1 MEQLI
6 LILEENLDTFIH
18 LIALIIECLGILAII
33 IAVGKNVYN
42 LIFVEKF
49 DFELSQRDPILNSG
63 LNTALEL
70 FLAAEILITLVAN
83 SFQKLAEVAML
94 VTIRIVIAIIVH
106 WESGHKGKD
115 TEEIIVIKEKS
126 E

>member
-1 MEQLI
+1 MDQLI
-6 LILEENLDTFIH
+6 LSLEQNLDSFIH
-18 LIALIIECLGILAII
+18 LVALIIEFLGILAII

-49 DFELSQRDPILNSG
+49 DFQLSQKDPILNSG

-83 SFQKLAEVAML
+83 SLEKLAEVAML

-106 WESGHKGKD
+106 WESGHKAKEP
-115 TEEIIVIKEKS
+115 EEIIILNE
-126 E
+126 

>member
-1 MEQLI
+1 MDQLI
-6 LILEENLDTFIH
+6 LSLEQNLDSFIH
-18 LIALIIECLGILAII
+18 LVALIIEFLGILTII

-49 DFELSQRDPILNSG
+49 DFQLSQKDPILNSG

-83 SFQKLAEVAML
+83 SLEKLAEVAML
-94 VTIRIVIAIIVH
+94 VAIRIVIAIIVH
-106 WESGHKGKD
+106 WESGHKAKEP
-115 TEEIIVIKEKS
+115 EEIIILNE
-126 E
+126 

>member
-1 MEQLI
+1 MDQLI
-6 LILEENLDTFIH
+6 LSLEQNLDSFIH
-18 LIALIIECLGILAII
+18 LVALIIECLGILAII

-49 DFELSQRDPILNSG
+49 DFQLSQKDPILNSG

-83 SFQKLAEVAML
+83 SLEKLAEVAML

-106 WESGHKGKD
+106 WESGHKAKEP
-115 TEEIIVIKEKS
+115 EEIIILNE
-126 E
+126 